1 MVKLSFMRKKSV
13 GKYTVRPMECVSGHP
28 SWKRTNRPIPM
39 RSVLRMSD
47 SLDFHGFSPTKNPN
61 MTWGK
66 RDVETQSEKNPTNLR
81 FERVKTGILSDK
93 KPIIHPSH
101 PVAILHPYL
110 QLRKCVSLEALNL
123 NMFFTS
129 GDVRVYCVLK
139 QLTRILTLGMTMY
152 DWKRR
157 ET

>member
-1 MVKLSFMRKKSV
+1 
-13 GKYTVRPMECVSGHP
+13 MECVS
-28 SWKRTNRPIPM
+28 WKRTDDQSQWDLCYVCPTVWISMDFPLQKIPIWP
-39 RSVLRMSD
+39 
-47 SLDFHGFSPTKNPN
+47 GET
-61 MTWGK
+61 

-110 QLRKCVSLEALNL
+110 QLRKSVSLEALNL

-157 ET
+157 EKLYSSWWFQPLWNILIKMGNFPE

>member
-1 MVKLSFMRKKSV
+1 MDFP
-13 GKYTVRPMECVSGHP
+13 YT
-28 SWKRTNRPIPM
+28 
-39 RSVLRMSD
+39 
-47 SLDFHGFSPTKNPN
+47 NPN

-157 ET
+157 EK